1 MFCNRLNLYFAF
13 YVIHLMKELVESR
26 LVLMNVH
33 YIYTNISVIPQ
44 THHTTGNQPVTHC
57 GVDHLA

>member
-26 LVLMNVH
+26 LVLMNVP
-33 YIYTNISVIPQ
+33 YIQ
-44 THHTTGNQPVTHC
+44 
-57 GVDHLA
+57 